1 MSIGFRVQARV
12 AASKDLVD
20 GLAGVPTSIA
30 SDNMARLFAGG
41 CGLRPYHRG
50 GALLGT
56 AFTVRTRPGDNLMVH
71 KAIDMAEPGD
81 VVVVD
86 AGGDLTNAIIGEIM
100 LSIAARRGLAGL
112 VIDGAVRDTDHIG
125 ASPLPV
131 YARGVTHRGPYKD
144 GPGELNGPVSIGGMP
159 VRPGDIIIGDADGIL
174 AIPQAEAAEVARLSR
189 AQMAREQAILA
200 SIADGSID
208 RSWVDATLRARGCAL

>member
-1 MSIGFRVQARV
+1 MSIGFRVQPRV
-12 AASKDLVD
+12 AASKDLVG

-41 CGLRPYHRG
+41 CGLRPHHRG

-100 LSIAARRGLAGL
+100 LSIAARRGLAGF
-112 VIDGAVRDTDHIG
+112 VIDGAVRDTDHIA

-159 VRPGDIIIGDADGIL
+159 VMPGDIIIGDADGVL

-208 RSWVDATLRARGCAL
+208 RSWVDATLKARGCML